1 MKKITIAAILA
12 IALLLTA
19 CGSTNVNSA
28 PHASE
33 APASEAPAEA
43 PQTEAPV
50 SEAPAEAPSEVQPED
65 IFAKFKT
72 EYMDGGEVDES
83 IFAGHEIVML
93 NFWEPWC
100 SPCVAE
106 LPALQQLSENY
117 ADKGFLLVGV
127 YSTEDGAADIIR
139 EKGVTYP
146 IIKYT
151 DDMAIFQTG
160 YVPTTFF
167 FDGEGRYLA
176 GPYVGGGDYEYW
188 SEQLEA
194 LYEK

>member
-1 MKKITIAAILA
+1 MRKITFAAILA
-12 IALLLTA
+12 IAILLTA
-19 CGSTNVNSA
+19 CGSTTVNGA
-28 PHASE
+28 P
-33 APASEAPAEA
+33 PASEA

-50 SEAPAEAPSEVQPED
+50 SEAPAETPSEVQPED

-100 SPCVAE
+100 GPCVAE

-117 ADKGFLLVGV
+117 KDKGFLLVGV

-151 DDMAIFQTG
+151 DEMAIFQTG
-160 YVPTTFF
+160 YVPTTVII
-167 FDGEGRYLA
+167 DGSGAIVYGPVAGALNYAGWCALIEDYL
-176 GPYVGGGDYEYW
+176 
-188 SEQLEA
+188 
-194 LYEK
+194 

>member
-1 MKKITIAAILA
+1 MKKITLAAVLA

-19 CGSTNVNSA
+19 CGNSSADSA
-28 PHASE
+28 PPASE
-33 APASEAPAEA
+33 APASEVSA
-43 PQTEAPV
+43 
-50 SEAPAEAPSEVQPED
+50 SEAPAEAQPEE
-65 IFAKFKT
+65 IFAVFKS

-83 IFAGHEIVML
+83 IFTGHEIVML

-100 SPCVAE
+100 GPCVAE

-117 ADKGFLLVGV
+117 KDKGFLLVGV

-151 DDMAIFQTG
+151 DDMAVFQTG

>member
-1 MKKITIAAILA
+1 MKKITFAAILA

-19 CGSTNVNSA
+19 CGGINANSA
-28 PHASE
+28 PPASE
-33 APASEAPAEA
+33 APATEVPASEAPAET
-43 PQTEAPV
+43 P
-50 SEAPAEAPSEVQPED
+50 SEAQPEE

-83 IFAGHEIVML
+83 IFAGHQIVML

-176 GPYVGGGDYEYW
+176 GPFVGGGDYDYW

>member
-19 CGSTNVNSA
+19 CGNSSADSA
-28 PHASE
+28 PPASE
-33 APASEAPAEA
+33 APASEVSA
-43 PQTEAPV
+43 
-50 SEAPAEAPSEVQPED
+50 SEAPAEAQPEE
-65 IFAKFKT
+65 IFAVFKS

-83 IFAGHEIVML
+83 IFTGHEIVML

-100 SPCVAE
+100 GPCVAE

-117 ADKGFLLVGV
+117 KDKGFLLVGV

-151 DDMAIFQTG
+151 DDMAVFQTG

>member
-12 IALLLTA
+12 FALMLTA
-19 CGSTNVNSA
+19 CGSTSSNSA
-28 PHASE
+28 PPASE

-43 PQTEAPV
+43 PQTEAP
-50 SEAPAEAPSEVQPED
+50 AEAPSEAQPED

-72 EYMDGGEVDES
+72 EYMDGGEVGES

-117 ADKGFLLVGV
+117 KDKGFLLVGV

>member
-1 MKKITIAAILA
+1 MKKITLSAILA

-19 CGSTNVNSA
+19 CGNSSADSA
-28 PHASE
+28 PPASE
-33 APASEAPAEA
+33 APASEVSA
-43 PQTEAPV
+43 
-50 SEAPAEAPSEVQPED
+50 SEAPAEAQPEE
-65 IFAKFKT
+65 IFAVFKS

-83 IFAGHEIVML
+83 IFTGHEIVML

-100 SPCVAE
+100 GPCVAE

-117 ADKGFLLVGV
+117 KDKGFLLVGV

-151 DDMAIFQTG
+151 DDMAVFQTG

>member
-1 MKKITIAAILA
+1 MKKITLAAILA
-12 IALLLTA
+12 IALMLTA
-19 CGSTNVNSA
+19 CGGTNANSSPPA
-28 PHASE
+28 PETPSE
-33 APASEAPAEA
+33 APVSE
-43 PQTEAPV
+43 TPV
-50 SEAPAEAPSEVQPED
+50 SEAPAEVQPED
-65 IFAKFKT
+65 VFAKFKT

-83 IFAGHEIVML
+83 IFAGHDIVML

-100 SPCVAE
+100 GPCVAE

-117 ADKGFLLVGV
+117 KDKGFLLVGV